1 LVLTINR
8 KGKVMT
14 KTVFSRIALT
24 LTSAIAA
31 ALVAGCI
38 SYSPGQLS
46 ALSNVD
52 LCELRETQGM
62 NLSADTKRAVQGE
75 LQRRN
80 DSCSNH
86 AAVLAQRR
94 DAIMYREMY
103 GKQDNP

>member
-1 LVLTINR
+1 
-8 KGKVMT
+8 MT
-14 KTVFSRIALT
+14 KTVFARAALMLPFT
-24 LTSAIAA
+24 FAA
-31 ALVAGCI
+31 ALLAGCV
-38 SYSPGQLS
+38 SYSPSQLS
-46 ALSNVD
+46 AMSNVD

>member
-1 LVLTINR
+1 
-8 KGKVMT
+8 MT
-14 KTVFSRIALT
+14 KTVFPRAALT
-24 LTSAIAA
+24 LVFTLAA
-31 ALVAGCI
+31 ALLAGCV

-46 ALSNVD
+46 AMSNVD

-62 NLSADTKRAVQGE
+62 NLSDETKRAVQGE

-94 DAIMYREMY
+94 EAFLYREMY
-103 GKQDNP
+103 GKHDNP